1 MIADLHTHSSCSD
14 GILSPRE
21 LMSRAK
27 VRGVDV
33 IALTDHDTLA
43 GLEEARTA
51 ACELG
56 LTLVDGIELSA
67 LWGRLGVHIV
77 GLGIDSHHPEM
88 LALVARQ
95 QTARAERNRQIAE
108 RLQALGL
115 ENALARAEVLAAG
128 DQPGRP
134 HFAQLLVADGLAKDM
149 AQAFKK
155 YLGTGK
161 RADVRFAWPAM
172 AGLIDAVRVAGGV
185 AVLAHPLKYGLTRT
199 RLRGLI
205 SDFAAAGGQAI
216 EVASGQQTAADR
228 QMLVQLAHHF
238 DLAAS
243 WGSDFHRPDQPWQE
257 LGVCGAP
264 PPDIRLVWREGS
276 GLG

>member
-27 VRGVDV
+27 SRGVEV

-43 GLEEARTA
+43 GLDEARA
-51 ACELG
+51 AAHELG
-56 LTLVDGIELSA
+56 LTLIDGIELSA

-77 GLGIDSHHPEM
+77 GLGIDSAHPDM
-88 LALVARQ
+88 VSLVARQ
-95 QTARAERNRQIAE
+95 QSARAERNRQIAA
-108 RLQALGL
+108 RLQALGV
-115 ENALARAEVLAAG
+115 EEALARAGALAQG
-128 DQPGRP
+128 EQPGRP
-134 HFAQLLVADGLAKDM
+134 HFAQLLVADGLARDM

-172 AGLIDAVRVAGGV
+172 GSLIAAVRAAGGL

-199 RLRGLI
+199 RLRALV
-205 SDFAAAGGQAI
+205 SDFADAGGQAI
-216 EVASGQQTAADR
+216 EVASGQQSAAER
-228 QMLVQLAHHF
+228 HTLVQLAQAF

-243 WGSDFHRPDQPWQE
+243 WGSDFHRPEQPWQE
-257 LGVCGAP
+257 LGVCGSP
-264 PPDIRLVWREGS
+264 PTDIRTVWRADT
-276 GLG
+276 GLS